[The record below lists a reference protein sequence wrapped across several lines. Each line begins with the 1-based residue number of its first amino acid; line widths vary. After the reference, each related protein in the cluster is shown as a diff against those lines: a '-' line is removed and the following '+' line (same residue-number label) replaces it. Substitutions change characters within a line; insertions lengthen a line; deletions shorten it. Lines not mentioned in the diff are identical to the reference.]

1 MDKELIVMVALGAL
15 VFLFILPPWS
25 DMGTNLSVDASLA
38 DNEVTFTAEYT
49 TSWQKSSY
57 LVVYGPFVHDL
68 VGHEFGNNIYVL
80 SDRQGSFTDTLILQE
95 GQTLESLK
103 IEMWN
108 DHEKL
113 EEVEVPL

>member
-25 DMGTNLSVDASLA
+25 NIGTSLSVDASLV
-38 DNEVTFTAEYT
+38 DNKLTFTTEYT
-49 TSWQKSSY
+49 TSWHKSSY
-57 LVVYGPFVHDL
+57 LVVYGPFVYDTI
-68 VGHEFGNNIYVL
+68 GHETGNNIYVL
-80 SDRQGSFTDTLILQE
+80 SDRTGSFTDTLTLQE